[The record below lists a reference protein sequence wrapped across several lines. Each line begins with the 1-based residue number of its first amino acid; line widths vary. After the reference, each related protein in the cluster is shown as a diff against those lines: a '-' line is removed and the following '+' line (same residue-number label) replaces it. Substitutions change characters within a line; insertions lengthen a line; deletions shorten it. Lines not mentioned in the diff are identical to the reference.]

1 MRGETMKQY
10 DKVMHQEA
18 QETIE
23 LARKLLDDYL
33 ITARQYDI
41 LVEPAIC
48 LQAKI
53 EIKYAQPAL

>member
-1 MRGETMKQY
+1 MKQY

-53 EIKYAQPAL
+53 EIQYAQPAL